1 MSVCSGVSFSCIC
14 PPRRQRA
21 TARLPLDSGFVTS
34 GCPAAIE
41 RPLSGGQI
49 ASRLRRLGV
58 GRTFSRAVRADFLQP
73 ICLQLATTVR
83 CSLETCHWIAG
94 PHRCLDDCNRS
105 ATDRPS
111 RGHERQQPL
120 QSGSGR
126 LQTASGC
133 LQPVIVVKL
142 TTAVSQSSRWNESSS
157 IVCSMPQS

>member
-1 MSVCSGVSFSCIC
+1 MLPHPARMCKHMRWGLMQRF
-14 PPRRQRA
+14 PKRRV
-21 TARLPLDSGFVTS
+21 LKS

-120 QSGSGR
+120 QSRPRRSR
-126 LQTASGC
+126 LLRICDIA
-133 LQPVIVVKL
+133 L
-142 TTAVSQSSRWNESSS
+142 RWTDPPSPPLFALLYDDCELGETLA
-157 IVCSMPQS
+157 QLLFLL